1 MPIEPEHEERSRAAE
16 ESCLWGRGP
25 DRSLVGQGVPICE
38 LFAGRYPCERKI
50 GRSEFNPLVYQA
62 QGYGLEKLR

>member
-25 DRSLVGQGVPICE
+25 DRSLVE
-38 LFAGRYPCERKI
+38 LG
-50 GRSEFNPLVYQA
+50 
-62 QGYGLEKLR
+62 GLEPPTSSMPLKRSPG